1 MSSST
6 PESSQPVPNEGP
18 VTENR
23 DERMWASFCHLAAFA
38 GVAVPLFGNFLGPL
52 VVWLIEKEEFPLV
65 DDQGKEALNFQ
76 INILI
81 YSAISFV
88 LIYVCI
94 GIPMLIAVGI
104 YAIVMTIIATL
115 QANQGIR
122 YRYPM
127 TMRFI
132 R

>member
-6 PESSQPVPNEGP
+6 PESSQPSPGEGP
-18 VTENR
+18 ATANK

-38 GVAVPLFGNFLGPL
+38 GLAVPLFGNFLGPL
-52 VVWLIEKEEFPLV
+52 VVWLMKKDEFPLV

-81 YSAISFV
+81 YSAISFL
-88 LIYVCI
+88 LIWACV
-94 GIPMLIAVGI
+94 GIPLLIVVGI
-104 YAIVMTIIATL
+104 YAIVMTILATF
-115 QANQGIR
+115 QANQGVR

-127 TMRFI
+127 TIRFI
-132 R
+132 H